1 MNSTG
6 SLSVYILNVN
16 KVNQIIAYVLFRF
29 TSAINTLHASLGQG
43 KVELVAFGPVPGV
56 NEERM

>member
-43 KVELVAFGPVPGV
+43 KVELVPGSKSWSQR
-56 NEERM
+56 ERM